1 MTAHI
6 AIIDPAVNI
15 PAMTA
20 FNNLVRLSP
29 LPLTYHLPFLHGI
42 TPLLSIEQETIAGII
57 VLGSNTSVNNTSLYQ
72 DLFISWLEKFI
83 DRQLPIF
90 GICYGH
96 QLLSTVF
103 GGRAVFHSPTQEKL
117 NGFRV
122 VNIHDDQR
130 LAIERRQQQLVVSH
144 NEIVTEIPRDFEV
157 FADSELLAYEGL
169 RHKQLPIW
177 TLQPHPEAT
186 QEFLYNQQ
194 LKLTLPAVVQE
205 QGFALVASFIAYC
218 AQGRSNR

>member
-1 MTAHI
+1 MTVQI

-57 VLGSNTSVNNTSLYQ
+57 VLGSNTSVNNTSLSQ

-83 DRQLPIF
+83 DRRLPIL

-96 QLLSTVF
+96 QLLSSVF
-103 GGRAVFHSPTQEKL
+103 GGRVVFHSTTREKL
-117 NGFRV
+117 SGFRT
-122 VNIHDDQR
+122 VNIHDDRR
-130 LAIERRQQQLVVSH
+130 LAIEQRQQSLVVSH
-144 NEIVTEIPRDFEV
+144 NEIVAEIPSEFEV

-169 RHKQLPIW
+169 RHTRLPIW

-194 LKLTLPAVVQE
+194 LRLTLPPAVQE
-205 QGFALVASFIAYC
+205 QGFALVSSFMSYC
-218 AQGRSNR
+218 AREGGD

>member
-42 TPLLSIEQETIAGII
+42 TPLLAIEQETIAGII
-57 VLGSNTSVNNTSLYQ
+57 VLGSNTSVNNTSLSQ

-83 DRQLPIF
+83 DRQLPIL

-96 QLLSTVF
+96 QLLSKVF
-103 GGRAVFHSPTQEKL
+103 GGKVEFYCPSQKKL
-117 NGFRV
+117 SGFRT
-122 VNIHDDQR
+122 VNIHEDQR
-130 LAIERRQQQLVVSH
+130 LVIDQRQQQLVVSH
-144 NEIVTEIPRDFEV
+144 NEMVTEMPREFEV

-194 LKLTLPAVVQE
+194 LKISLPPSVQE
-205 QGFALVASFIAYC
+205 QGFALVASFISYC
-218 AQGRSNR
+218 TQQRSDR